1 MLHTNCKQARE
12 NIRAYI
18 KDHFDPSGYELE
30 KVPDTFSGIARCILE
45 TFADEKRYSTQYYL
59 RYSISDQAAFMDWCQ
74 GLPSILD
81 TCYYYNR
88 SAVDDLAKILEET
101 PEEASRYTEAQAEN
115 LLTRL
120 IFRELMRGAGK

>member
-1 MLHTNCKQARE
+1 MLHTNCKKARE

-18 KDHFDPSGYELE
+18 TDNFDPSGYELE
-30 KVPDTFSGIARCILE
+30 KIPETFPEIAACILE

-59 RYSISDQAAFMDWCQ
+59 RYSIGDQAAFIDWCQ

-88 SAVDDLAKILEET
+88 SAVADLAVILEET
-101 PEEASRYTEAQAEN
+101 PEEASKYNEAQAEN

>member
-1 MLHTNCKQARE
+1 MLHTNCKKARE

-18 KDHFDPSGYELE
+18 TDHFDPSGYDLE
-30 KVPDTFSGIARCILE
+30 KTPETFPEIAAFILE

-59 RYSISDQAAFMDWCQ
+59 RYSISDQAAFADWCQ

-88 SAVDDLAKILEET
+88 SAVLDLGLILEET
-101 PEEASRYTEAQAEN
+101 PEEMSRYTEQQAEN

-120 IFRELMRGAGK
+120 IFRELMRGVGK